1 MRGRC
6 RLLYLLRQAIT
17 MNAAIKWSN
26 INEESDIKKH
36 YLILLLSANRN
47 LISPS
52 IHKALNYL
60 AFQILILSVPD
71 EGYSRNV
78 TCAHNLISTFLLTIK
93 KGLLSNQHLYFP
105 QECQIHS
112 DVNVLNSYK
121 SKIFVFSDVHGYSI
135 ASKHIDNGILI

>member
-1 MRGRC
+1 VRGKC

-17 MNAAIKWSN
+17 MNAANKWSN
-26 INEESDIKKH
+26 IYEESDIKKH

-47 LISPS
+47 LILPS

-71 EGYSRNV
+71 EGYSRNA
-78 TCAHNLISTFLLTIK
+78 TCAHNLISSFLLTIK
-93 KGLLSNQHLYFP
+93 TIVQSTFYFP

-112 DVNVLNSYK
+112 DVNVLNSYR
-121 SKIFVFSDVHGYSI
+121 SNIFVFSDVHGYSI
-135 ASKHIDNGILI
+135 ASKNIDNGILI

>member
-1 MRGRC
+1 MTGRC
-6 RLLYLLRQAIT
+6 RLLYLMQHAIT
-17 MNAAIKWSN
+17 MNAANKWSN

-93 KGLLSNQHLYFP
+93 KGLLSNQHSTF
-105 QECQIHS
+105 HR
-112 DVNVLNSYK
+112 NVRYIRMLT
-121 SKIFVFSDVHGYSI
+121 F
-135 ASKHIDNGILI
+135 